1 MTAPAPQRGNHRL
14 PKACHQVVIKLYE
27 MGYLGFSCQLPALTL
42 IKKRRIL
49 DKIEKLW
56 TKMSCGFA

>member
-1 MTAPAPQRGNHRL
+1 MTAPAAQRGNHRV

-27 MGYLGFSCQLPALTL
+27 MGYLGFSCQLAALAL
-42 IKKRRIL
+42 IKKRRIP